1 MSTSATTKTI
11 NLKSAVIMA
20 AASLLLLQASYSY
33 GWDPVFVSKKSGSM
47 LPTIKQGSMFVIGH
61 PGRYSKISSGDML
74 AFFYP
79 KNIKETF
86 IDRVVATPGEVIK
99 INGNTLYIN
108 GNLIPQ
114 KYIGTFNYRPE
125 GQGAEGMV
133 IPTKEY
139 EQELGGHHFH
149 IIEFDTPEAQMNFGP
164 YKVPNDCYFVMGD
177 NRDNV
182 NDSRFWG
189 CVPKQNILGK
199 IHLYKLKKQ

>member
-1 MSTSATTKTI
+1 
-11 NLKSAVIMA
+11 
-20 AASLLLLQASYSY
+20 
-33 GWDPVFVSKKSGSM
+33 
-47 LPTIKQGSMFVIGH
+47 MFVH
-61 PGRYSKISSGDML
+61 QCPPAHAVTKQFYRVKLPEKYLQETVGRAVRRSRICH
-74 AFFYP
+74 
-79 KNIKETF
+79 I
-86 IDRVVATPGEVIK
+86 
-99 INGNTLYIN
+99 LYIN

-114 KYIGTFNYRPE
+114 KYIDTFNYRPE
-125 GQGAEGMV
+125 GQGAEGMF

-149 IIEFDTPEAQMNFGP
+149 IIEFDTPKAQMNFGP

-199 IHLYKLKKQ
+199 IHLYQLKKQ